1 MSWSIWTSGRRGSQ
15 WFPSQCC
22 VDGRR
27 LNAYFPGQFYL
38 SIMAPSWAAFL
49 IYHGAYDEKRKES
62 YFSNEVIQENASL
75 KNAADRVRFP
85 RLLTC
90 SKQWGSFLV
99 LFFFFFLGFQCLST
113 CSVEIIWTTTTK
125 KNLTKKFTQI
135 RPRNL
140 PVSVSLQALLET
152 CHVWGKNKVLI

>member
-15 WFPSQCC
+15 WFLSQCC

-38 SIMAPSWAAFL
+38 SIMAPSWAAFF
-49 IYHGAYDEKRKES
+49 IYHSAYDEKRKES
-62 YFSNEVIQENASL
+62 CFSNEVIQENASL
-75 KNAADRVRFP
+75 KMLLIVWNFPGYWRVINSEDPSWF
-85 RLLTC
+85 
-90 SKQWGSFLV
+90 WG
-99 LFFFFFLGFQCLST
+99 FFSWF
-113 CSVEIIWTTTTK
+113 SVPKYMFCWDYLNK
-125 KNLTKKFTQI
+125 KTHLTKKFTQI